1 MDIELNVTLILLA
14 STGLAIYLIS
24 ILFIHEFLKRRND
37 KTPGIFNILLNANK
51 YARKYRYVSRGEH
64 RKSGA
69 LSYMLPFSLILFIAS
84 IILLLVINILV
95 K

>member
-1 MDIELNVTLILLA
+1 MGIEINIALTLLA
-14 STGLAIYLIS
+14 ITGLAIYLIS

-37 KTPGIFNILLNANK
+37 KIPGFFTVLFNTRK
-51 YARKYRYVSRGEH
+51 YSRKYRNVSRAEH

-69 LSYMLPFSLILFIAS
+69 LSYILLLSLIMFFVSLV
-84 IILLLVINILV
+84 LLLVINILV